1 MRENVSEAGELSL
14 ADPEMLMSI
23 KSVVMRRDI
32 LPGTRSGGIK
42 KLKRDFAL
50 YVCRT
55 FGDGHPNELHE
66 DYLIHDTITKIVV
79 GI

>member
-42 KLKRDFAL
+42 KLKRDFTL
-50 YVCRT
+50 YVPGRWI
-55 FGDGHPNELHE
+55 DHS
-66 DYLIHDTITKIVV
+66 
-79 GI
+79 